1 MFHFHPFR
9 ARRTFFREKPSGRKA
24 QRAQWKGHS
33 TLIFGIGTDIIEV
46 QRVEDKLVRTGGLK
60 RKLFTEREIAYC
72 DSKHRP
78 ALHLAARFA
87 AKEAFLKAM
96 GTGWTGGHRFDEIEI
111 INNSLGKPELYVHGK
126 VRAFCEAHGITAM
139 EVSLSH
145 IKDLAK
151 AIVVL
156 EKTTKDK

>member
-1 MFHFHPFR
+1 M
-9 ARRTFFREKPSGRKA
+9 
-24 QRAQWKGHS
+24 
-33 TLIFGIGTDIIEV
+33 IFGIGTDIIEV
-46 QRVEDKLVRTGGLK
+46 QRVEEKLIRTGGLK
-60 RKLFTEREIAYC
+60 ERLFTDQEIAYC

-78 ALHLAARFA
+78 GMHFAARFA

-111 INNSLGKPELYVHGK
+111 VNNELGKPEIYVYGK
-126 VRAFCEAHGITAM
+126 VKSFCEENGIGAM

-156 EKTTKDK
+156 EKQAETQS

>member
-1 MFHFHPFR
+1 M
-9 ARRTFFREKPSGRKA
+9 
-24 QRAQWKGHS
+24 
-33 TLIFGIGTDIIEV
+33 IFGIGTDIIEV
-46 QRVEDKLVRTGGLK
+46 QRIEDKLVRTSGLK
-60 RKLFTEREIAYC
+60 KRLFTEREIAYC

-78 ALHLAARFA
+78 ALHFAARFA

-96 GTGWTGGHRFDEIEI
+96 GIGWSGGHRFDEIEI
-111 INNSLGKPELYVHGK
+111 VNNRLGKPELFVHGK
-126 VRAFCEAHGITAM
+126 VRAFCESNGISAM

-156 EKTTKDK
+156 EKITEEH